1 MKEKLKRDIIKT
13 ARTIRKKYHEI
24 KHGKVEEENRLSDT
38 FKSITNPLNE
48 LLKKNSYVADDIK
61 IKNDKFV
68 DVTDNRK
75 AENNKIKLIDTSLD
89 SEYHNESDNETFYTP
104 MKLSTSKSE
113 LNDWHEYTSKYRNA
127 YGNEDLKDFDTIYG
141 VHLDQS
147 SGVWKIGSSSISIN
161 GNAFTI
167 NNKSYSAT
175 PGLYELLF
183 KKIPKSQSYT
193 QLDLEQ
199 YGTILNESN
208 AYRRNFDRNN
218 QVNGNKSYKYTKI
231 IKNLIQKRKG
241 GGLMMELS
249 NKNMDYI
256 YWDDPNELVDRL
268 RLLIASQQAGNN
280 SHNNEIVSIIEEL
293 KEANIINI

>member
-13 ARTIRKKYHEI
+13 ANTIRKKYHEI

-48 LLKKNSYVADDIK
+48 LLKKNKYVADDIK

-68 DVTDNRK
+68 DITDNRE
-75 AENNKIKLIDTSLD
+75 AENNKIKSIDN
-89 SEYHNESDNETFYTP
+89 EYQNESDNETFYTP
-104 MKLSTSKSE
+104 MKISTSKPQ
-113 LNDWHEYTSKYRNA
+113 LNDWNEYTSKYRNA
-127 YGNEDLKDFDTIYG
+127 YSSEDLKDFDTIYG

-147 SGVWKIGSSSISIN
+147 SGEWKIGSSSVSIN
-161 GNAFTI
+161 GNEFTI
-167 NNKSYSAT
+167 NNKSYNAT

-183 KKIPKSQSYT
+183 KKIPKSQAYT
-193 QLDLEQ
+193 PLDLEQ
-199 YGTILNESN
+199 YGKILNESN
-208 AYRRNFDRNN
+208 AHRRNFDINN

-231 IKNLIQKRKG
+231 IKNLIGKRKG
-241 GGLMMELS
+241 GGLVMELS
-249 NKNMDYI
+249 NKKMDYI

-293 KEANIINI
+293 KEANIIGI